1 MDRKFWGAAAL
12 VAAMAAS
19 PAQAI
24 PITFD
29 FTGTISSH
37 TFFDP
42 WSFEFTEDPTV
53 IGQAFTARMTIETDQ
68 FGSPILTEE
77 CCDVRTLNS
86 PLVGQTPAPALDFTI
101 GGAPFAVPTYDQTY
115 NYYYL
120 IDGPPP
126 PVSADQIIVGWR
138 SNPSPRV
145 GIVNVSSLDLTSMN
159 SVDAGFVDLDQPFD
173 PASLLS
179 YDLSD
184 FTLNLTLATY
194 DCPVANSCRQLL
206 VENYALAVGSVA
218 RTIGGGEV
226 SVPEP
231 GTLALLAAGLLGAG
245 LARRRRLPTPTE
257 QQPVPIRNVSPCAFA
272 FLRT

>member
-1 MDRKFWGAAAL
+1 MVRNFWSAVAL
-12 VAAMAAS
+12 VAAMATT

-29 FTGTISSH
+29 FSGTISSH

-42 WSFEFTEDPTV
+42 WAWELTEDPTV
-53 IGQAFTARMTIETDQ
+53 AGQAFTARMTIETDL
-68 FGSPILTEE
+68 FGAPILTEV
-77 CCDVRTLNS
+77 CCGVRTLNS
-86 PLVGQTPAPALDFTI
+86 PLIGQTPAPTLDFTI
-101 GGAPFAVPTYDQTY
+101 GGVPFAVPTYDQTY

-120 IDGPPP
+120 VDGPPP
-126 PVSADQIIVGWR
+126 PVSADQILVGWR

-145 GIVNVSSLDLTSMN
+145 GLVNVSGLDLTSLN
-159 SVDAGFVDLDQPFD
+159 AVDAGFVDLDMPFD

-184 FTLNLTLATY
+184 YTLNLTLTTL
-194 DCPVANSCRQLL
+194 DCPVVNNCLQLL
-206 VENYALAVGSVA
+206 VENYALNVGSVA

-231 GTLALLAAGLLGAG
+231 GTLALLATGLLAVG
-245 LARRRRLPTPTE
+245 LARR
-257 QQPVPIRNVSPCAFA
+257 
-272 FLRT
+272 LRFPG